1 MLMIQRWVLPC
12 LVTRTHPLIMMLAVF
27 RTFLMRANYTVTRL
41 SRLLRFIWVPVHKKF
56 HKTSF
61 KMVKTFRDL
70 SNVWWWGTS
79 LPAGSGRRLASHT
92 LFGFTLQHRHGEDT
106 IQIGWNRDVDI
117 GCYVKHKSVVHPLK
131 TNYTLDTGAIATTI
145 VPTEH
150 Q

>member
-1 MLMIQRWVLPC
+1 MGFTLLGHTN
-12 LVTRTHPLIMMLAVF
+12 VTT
-27 RTFLMRANYTVTRL
+27 ANDLGRISHIPHARELYGNQHVK
-41 SRLLRFIWVPVHKKF
+41 SAQIHMGPGAQKF

-92 LFGFTLQHRHGEDT
+92 MFGFTLQHRHGEDT
-106 IQIGWNRDVDI
+106 IQLGWNRDVDV
-117 GCYVKHKSVVHPLK
+117 GCYVTHKRTVHPLK
-131 TNYTLDTGAIATTI
+131 TNYTLDTGVIGTTI